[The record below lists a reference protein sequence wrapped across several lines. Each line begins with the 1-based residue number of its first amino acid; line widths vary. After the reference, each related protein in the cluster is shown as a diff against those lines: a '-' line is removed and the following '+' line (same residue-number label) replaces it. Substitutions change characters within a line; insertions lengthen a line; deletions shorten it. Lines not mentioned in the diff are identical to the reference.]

1 MDIPL
6 LKNLHLMLVLRGAV
20 NVGLCGI
27 LFDWS
32 GGLAAVRHLHHGSL
46 NLGSLLWAKTDRQA
60 PLTHCNSIE
69 EGNIALHL
77 NPTLQICDVDRVLH
91 QSLKGLTDIH

>member
-6 LKNLHLMLVLRGAV
+6 LKNLHLTLVLRGAV
-20 NVGLCGI
+20 NMGLCGI

-32 GGLAAVRHLHHGSL
+32 GGLGAVRHLHHGSL

-69 EGNIALHL
+69 EGKCCSSSEPNSSDL
-77 NPTLQICDVDRVLH
+77 
-91 QSLKGLTDIH
+91 